1 MKIFKDPNWNINRQT
16 NRTKPNQTKLK
27 PKPTTQTKQKTPDIS
42 YAWLH
47 TKASKVNKTNKQ
59 NTA

>member
-1 MKIFKDPNWNINRQT
+1 MKILKDPNWNINRQT
-16 NRTKPNQTKLK
+16 NRTKPNQTK
-27 PKPTTQTKQKTPDIS
+27 PKPTTQTEQKNPDVS